1 LTALRRRKIAS
12 EYFAGARFAES
23 EAMWRGLAAEGFH
36 PPELAA
42 LLGDGFINRAL
53 LGLDFA
59 TMRLVL
65 QGQGWG

>member
-1 LTALRRRKIAS
+1 
-12 EYFAGARFAES
+12 
-23 EAMWRGLAAEGFH
+23 MWRGLAAEGFH